1 MRRGRVWLVVGVIAG
16 IAVAAG
22 RLPYLAGAGRSLAA
36 TAERL
41 VLSGADRII
50 ASAAGHGA
58 PKRVVLGIGGVIAVL
73 VPGVTAL
80 LLIVAAR
87 VSLRIRT
94 LIAILIVAIGAA
106 SYVYQP
112 HGVAGGELVLA
123 LVIAGLAVALTGALV
138 AFPLALAAGLIGAT
152 YVPTL
157 FSKHFAATQAAVDA
171 VHRAIYGRPGQP
183 FALQIVLLIVALL
196 PMAWAV
202 KMVAEG

>member
-1 MRRGRVWLVVGVIAG
+1 MRGGRVWLVVGVIAG

-50 ASAAGHGA
+50 SGAADHGA
-58 PKRVVLGIGGVIAVL
+58 PKRVVLGVAGVLAVL

-87 VSLRIRT
+87 VSLRVRT
-94 LIAILIVAIGAA
+94 LIAILIVAVGAA
-106 SYVYQP
+106 SYAYQP
-112 HGVAGGELVLA
+112 HGPAGGVLVLA
-123 LVIAGLAVALTGALV
+123 LIVAGLAVALTGPLV
-138 AFPLALAAGLIGAT
+138 AFPLALTAGLVGAA

-157 FSKHFAATQAAVDA
+157 FSKHFAATQDA
-171 VHRAIYGRPGQP
+171 VNALHEAIYNRPGQP
-183 FALQIVLLIVALL
+183 LALQVILLIAALL

-202 KMVAEG
+202 RLVAVS